1 MLKLVKQHHLLV
13 VAVFQLV
20 QRLANRINLTL
31 AQHFTNQLQLAA
43 ATFHFDPLGQ
53 LNGGAQVRIKRDFI
67 QRVFPQIH
75 QFRAQAFELLG
86 VAFNFTF
93 TDPDNFIVFVFDAL
107 KNGSLLDFRETLY
120 IMAFA
125 MKVISQVEAQRK
137 ILEEAVST
145 ALELASGKSD
155 GAEVA
160 VSKTTGISVS
170 TRYGEV
176 ENVEFNSDGALG
188 ITVYHQ
194 NRKGSAS
201 STDLSPQA
209 IARTVQA
216 ALDIARY
223 TSPDPCAG
231 VADKELLAFDA
242 PDLDLFHPAEVSPDE
257 AIELAAR
264 AEQASLQADKRIT
277 NTEGGSFN
285 SHYGI
290 KVFGNSHGMLQGYC
304 STRHSLSSCVIA
316 EENGDM
322 ERDYA
327 YTIGRAM
334 GDLQTPEWVGAD
346 CARRTLSRLSPRK
359 LSTMKA
365 PVIFA
370 NEVATGLFGHL
381 VGAIAGGSVY
391 RKSTFL
397 LDSLGKQILPEWL
410 TIEEHPHLL
419 KGLASSPFDS
429 EGVRTERRDIVKD
442 GVLTQWLLTNYSAR
456 KLGLKSTGHAGGI
469 HNWRIAGQ
477 GLSFEQMLKEM
488 GTGLVVT
495 ELMGQGVSGITGDYS
510 RGAAGFWVENGEI
523 QYPVSEITIAGNLKE
538 MWRNIVTVGNDIETR
553 SNIQCGSVLLPEMK
567 IAGQ

>member
-1 MLKLVKQHHLLV
+1 M
-13 VAVFQLV
+13 AV
-20 QRLANRINLTL
+20 
-31 AQHFTNQLQLAA
+31 
-43 ATFHFDPLGQ
+43 
-53 LNGGAQVRIKRDFI
+53 
-67 QRVFPQIH
+67 
-75 QFRAQAFELLG
+75 
-86 VAFNFTF
+86 
-93 TDPDNFIVFVFDAL
+93 
-107 KNGSLLDFRETLY
+107 
-120 IMAFA
+120 A
-125 MKVISQVEAQRK
+125 MKVNTQVEQQRK
-137 ILEEAVST
+137 ILEQAVSQ
-145 ALELASGKSD
+145 ALELASAQSD

-160 VSKTTGISVS
+160 VSKTTGIGVS

-201 STDLSPQA
+201 STDLSPDA

-223 TSPDPCAG
+223 TSPDPYAG
-231 VADKELLAFDA
+231 VAEKELLAFEA
-242 PDLDLFHPAEVSPDE
+242 PDLDLFHPTEMDADR

-264 AEQASLQADKRIT
+264 AENASLNVDKRIT

-290 KVFGNSHGMLQGYC
+290 KVFGNSHGMLQSYC

-316 EENGDM
+316 EVNGEM

-327 YTIGRAM
+327 YTIGRAIE
-334 GDLQTPEWVGAD
+334 DLESPEWVGAE

-370 NEVATGLFGHL
+370 AEVATGLFGHL

-397 LDSLGKQILPEWL
+397 LDYLGKQVLPEWL

-419 KGLASSPFDS
+419 KGLASTPFDS
-429 EGVRTERRDIVKD
+429 EGVRTERRDIIKD
-442 GVLTQWLLTNYSAR
+442 GILQQWLLTNYSAR

-469 HNWRIAGQ
+469 HNWRIEGR
-477 GLSFEQMLKEM
+477 GLDFDGMLKEM

-510 RGAAGFWVENGEI
+510 RGASGFWVENGEI
-523 QYPVSEITIAGNLKE
+523 QYPVSEITIAGNLKD
-538 MWRNIVTVGNDIETR
+538 MWREMVTVGSDIEKR

>member
-1 MLKLVKQHHLLV
+1 M
-13 VAVFQLV
+13 
-20 QRLANRINLTL
+20 
-31 AQHFTNQLQLAA
+31 
-43 ATFHFDPLGQ
+43 
-53 LNGGAQVRIKRDFI
+53 
-67 QRVFPQIH
+67 
-75 QFRAQAFELLG
+75 
-86 VAFNFTF
+86 
-93 TDPDNFIVFVFDAL
+93 AL
-107 KNGSLLDFRETLY
+107 
-120 IMAFA
+120 A
-125 MKVISQVEAQRK
+125 MKVITQVEAQRK
-137 ILEEAVST
+137 TLEQAVSQ
-145 ALELASGKSD
+145 ALELAAGKAD

-201 STDLSPQA
+201 STDLSPDA

-242 PDLDLFHPAEVSPDE
+242 PDLDLFHPAEVDADR

-264 AEQASLQADKRIT
+264 AEEVALKADKRIT

-290 KVFGNSHGMLQGYC
+290 KVFGNSHGMLQSYC

-316 EENGDM
+316 EQDGDM

-327 YTIGRAM
+327 YTIGRAIE
-334 GDLQTPEWVGAD
+334 DLRSPEWVGEE
-346 CARRTLSRLSPRK
+346 CAQRVLSRLAPRK

-370 NEVATGLFGHL
+370 REVATGLFGHL
-381 VGAIAGGSVY
+381 VGAIAGGAVY

-419 KGLASSPFDS
+419 KGLASTPFDS

-442 GVLTQWLLTNYSAR
+442 GVLQQWLLTNYSAR
-456 KLGLKSTGHAGGI
+456 KLGLTSTGHAGGI
-469 HNWRIAGQ
+469 HNWRIHGR
-477 GLSFEQMLKEM
+477 GLGFDALLKEM

-510 RGAAGFWVENGEI
+510 RGAAGFWVENGVI
-523 QYPVSEITIAGNLKE
+523 QYPVSEITIAGNLKD
-538 MWRNIVTVGNDIETR
+538 MWRNIVTIGDDIETR